1 MPLPS
6 GAYAPPSL
14 PGASRSAPL
23 PIRLDAVV
31 ACEPL
36 GGNTPGLRLASTHG
50 GGGGTPLQ
58 TELRFS
64 SEEEARLWLHGLQ
77 ALLTAPRTTLPRADA
92 AWLLTLFQGS
102 AAHANL
108 GLRNPDELNQLLQ
121 RLNLSPHVFRKT
133 YRRQLPG
140 RLTFDRCCEM
150 HAHCVGVVV
159 QLPPRWPAS
168 PLGVA
173 PAVAVPPPPHTT
185 EGPHL
190 PLAHSPASQ
199 VRALRRRAA
208 ARWPL
213 RARADP
219 PPQGRQLALALGQ
232 QRLVGVRRRRRL
244 VVVRRVARR
253 AAARGEPR
261 AEHRRRR
268 RARAADG

>member
-6 GAYAPPSL
+6 GAYAPPSP

-108 GLRNPDELNQLLQ
+108 GLRNPDELNNLLQ

-140 RLTFDRCCEM
+140 RLTFDKCCEM

-159 QLPPRWPAS
+159 QLRAWRLS
-168 PLGVA
+168 SRGPL
-173 PAVAVPPPPHTT
+173 
-185 EGPHL
+185 L
-190 PLAHSPASQ
+190 Q
-199 VRALRRRAA
+199 
-208 ARWPL
+208 
-213 RARADP
+213 
-219 PPQGRQLALALGQ
+219 
-232 QRLVGVRRRRRL
+232 
-244 VVVRRVARR
+244 
-253 AAARGEPR
+253 
-261 AEHRRRR
+261 
-268 RARAADG
+268 